1 MYLSKFQQFNYLFL
15 FFLVV
20 CMQLKSIVQ
29 EVNIPMLFISGA
41 FAPQRV
47 TEHFILVGDSK
58 ITVDRFLSTFVS
70 ICFL

>member
-1 MYLSKFQQFNYLFL
+1 MYFSKFQQFNYLFL

-41 FAPQRV
+41 FAPQKV
-47 TEHFILVGDSK
+47 TEHFFFWLVTPK
-58 ITVDRFLSTFVS
+58 
-70 ICFL
+70 

>member
-1 MYLSKFQQFNYLFL
+1 MYFSKFQQFNYLFL

-29 EVNIPMLFISGA
+29 EVDIPMLFISGA
-41 FAPQRV
+41 FAPQKV
-47 TEHFILVGDSK
+47 TEHFFFGDSK
-58 ITVDRFLSTFVS
+58 ITVDHFLSTFGS

>member
-1 MYLSKFQQFNYLFL
+1 MYFSKFQQFNYLFL

-41 FAPQRV
+41 FAPQKV
-47 TEHFILVGDSK
+47 TEHFNLVGDSK
-58 ITVDRFLSTFVS
+58 ITVDCFLSTFVS

>member
-1 MYLSKFQQFNYLFL
+1 MYFSKFQQFNYLFL

-41 FAPQRV
+41 FAPQKV
-47 TEHFILVGDSK
+47 TEHLFFGW
-58 ITVDRFLSTFVS
+58 
-70 ICFL
+70 

>member
-1 MYLSKFQQFNYLFL
+1 MYFSKFQQFNYLFL

-41 FAPQRV
+41 FVPQKA
-47 TEHFILVGDSK
+47 TEHFVWLVTPK
-58 ITVDRFLSTFVS
+58 
-70 ICFL
+70 

>member
-1 MYLSKFQQFNYLFL
+1 MYFSKFQQFNYLFL

-41 FAPQRV
+41 FAPQKV
-47 TEHFILVGDSK
+47 TEHFFLVGDSK
-58 ITVDRFLSTFVS
+58 ITVDRFLLTFVS

>member
-1 MYLSKFQQFNYLFL
+1 MYFSKFQQFNYLFQ

-41 FAPQRV
+41 FAPQKV
-47 TEHFILVGDSK
+47 TELFFLVGDSK
-58 ITVDRFLSTFVS
+58 TTVDRFLSTFVS

>member
-1 MYLSKFQQFNYLFL
+1 MYFSKFQQFNYLFP

-41 FAPQRV
+41 FAPQKV
-47 TEHFILVGDSK
+47 TEHCFLVGDSK
-58 ITVDRFLSTFVS
+58 ITVDHFLSTFGS